1 MLKEHGGSVSD
12 KTSVEGGT
20 THVLVEGGPPDERV
34 LLRRAAD
41 AESHPAVA
49 FVNRDW
55 ATACLRAKKR
65 LPEDPFVI
73 RDWGVDGLAA
83 FGGAGADAAGPLA
96 PPCPDSPARSPVSQ
110 NDPDVAPLP
119 AVGGLEGEAWQ
130 GAAGGA
136 TGPVRAAPAPA
147 LPAAGAVARTA
158 EEECDEDGAQRSL
171 NILRAVWVRRVL
183 GEDWGARGGGEG
195 GAGGRALLA

>member
-1 MLKEHGGSVSD
+1 M
-12 KTSVEGGT
+12 
-20 THVLVEGGPPDERV
+20 LVEGGPPDERV

-49 FVNRDW
+49 FVHRDW

-65 LPEDPFVI
+65 LPEDPYVI
-73 RDWGVDGLAA
+73 RDWGVASLA
-83 FGGAGADAAGPLA
+83 GPPGEGADAAGPVP
-96 PPCPDSPARSPVSQ
+96 PPCPSRSASQ
-110 NDPDVAPLP
+110 NGPDVAPLP
-119 AVGGLEGEAWQ
+119 AVGGVEGEAWQ
-130 GAAGGA
+130 RAAGGA
-136 TGPVRAAPAPA
+136 TGPARAAPV
-147 LPAAGAVARTA
+147 PAAGAVARTA

-195 GAGGRALLA
+195 GDGP